1 MRPVKRAT
9 RMRHSACALA
19 IATLACAA
27 SLGPSAVHAANGNGP
42 QTTLDQSEPVVNPG
56 YAAPIDGPYEYGQ
69 SFQAGFSG
77 TLDHVAL
84 PLSAFSYDGTPV
96 GDLTVGIY
104 LTDSNGA

>member
-42 QTTLDQSEPVVNPG
+42 QTTLDV
-56 YAAPIDGPYEYGQ
+56 ADGGGTTAKLADGAVTGTKINSMGATTGQ
-69 SFQAGFSG
+69 FLKYFGG
-77 TLDHVAL
+77 TWIPATSHE
-84 PLSAFSYDGTPV
+84 GTMS
-96 GDLTVGIY
+96 IR
-104 LTDSNGA
+104 